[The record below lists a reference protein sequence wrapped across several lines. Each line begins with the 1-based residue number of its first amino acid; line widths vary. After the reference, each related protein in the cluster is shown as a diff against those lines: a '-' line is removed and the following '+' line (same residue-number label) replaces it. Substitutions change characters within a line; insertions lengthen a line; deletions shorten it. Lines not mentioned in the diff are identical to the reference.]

1 MHPGRHAGDTRR
13 DVCSPRACPAA
24 SGPWGRPQPNTHTQP
39 RRDPSP
45 PPRSS
50 ARGHPRQGRLRR
62 RRGRPG
68 EARSLTR
75 ASRAHE
81 QAAARERDTR
91 GQFTMPRKPLCR
103 RETAGRTPLDTGP
116 LLQGCTFTR
125 LFSPV
130 LVALRAQSR
139 LRREGRA
146 RTLSGPSPELSPA
159 RALASSA
166 CMPTPP
172 EAGNAVRPAGLPP
185 AMRGAHLLPW
195 QASREYPDARRST
208 VRRTGEITRIRYEYE
223 EVSTL

>member
-1 MHPGRHAGDTRR
+1 MPGTREGMYAAR
-13 DVCSPRACPAA
+13 GPA
-24 SGPWGRPQPNTHTQP
+24 RPQAGHGAAHNRTRTPSHGVTLP
-39 RRDPSP
+39 RRPDH
-45 PPRSS
+45 RR
-50 ARGHPRQGRLRR
+50 AVTRVKDACGAGQAGRA
-62 RRGRPG
+62 

-146 RTLSGPSPELSPA
+146 RILSGPSPELSPA

-208 VRRTGEITRIRYEYE
+208 VRKTGEITRIRYEYE